1 MEQLDIFAS
10 LGQADPVSVP
20 DPKAEYLE
28 LVKTIN
34 YHAERYYAQDE
45 PEISDYEYDTMN
57 NRLKEIEKEHPDWIV
72 PESPSR
78 RVGWKAEKGVL
89 VKHNVPMLSLQDV
102 FSREEVDEFV
112 ASMKEQFGEE
122 AEFLVETKIDG
133 LSMALRYEDGEL
145 KLAVTRGDGITEG
158 EDVTMNA
165 KMIKD
170 VVRTLPEPVPYIE
183 IRGEVYMTREAFA
196 RVNEQ
201 AEEEGKKPFAN
212 PRNCA
217 AGTLRQIDTRITKE
231 RGLSLFIFNVQET
244 RGITFKT
251 HLEGYEYLKRNGVK
265 VIETYYKCKT
275 ADEVWDAIQKIGE
288 ARGSLAYD
296 IDGAVV
302 KLNNLA
308 EREKLGATIKFPRWA
323 IAYKYPPEEKETKL
337 LSVEINTG
345 RTGRVTPVAIFEPVR
360 LCGTTV
366 SRATLHNQDF
376 ITQLGLG
383 IGDTILVYK
392 SGEII
397 PKIKGVIGSKRPDNW
412 KLYQM
417 PCECPVCGH
426 TLVREADAAD
436 LKCVNMSCPAT
447 VAGRIINFVS
457 RDCMDVKGFGDEYI
471 RKLVEAG
478 FLKDIADIY
487 NLASKRDEL
496 IEAHI
501 LGLAKNTDKLLD
513 AIETSRKDSPADRVL
528 GGLGIPGVGKATAKE
543 LIRTFGSIDA
553 IAQADREA
561 LSQASDIG
569 EITAEGIYGFFHDAD
584 NMALMER
591 LRQAGLNMERAE
603 ENIGSSL
610 VGLSICIT
618 GTLQGMSRD
627 EASALIEKNGGKVVS
642 SVSKKTS
649 YLLMGEDAGSKERKA
664 RELGV
669 PIIDLDALKNMIGGE

>member
-1 MEQLDIFAS
+1 M
-10 LGQADPVSVP
+10 
-20 DPKAEYLE
+20 
-28 LVKTIN
+28 
-34 YHAERYYAQDE
+34 
-45 PEISDYEYDTMN
+45 
-57 NRLKEIEKEHPDWIV
+57 
-72 PESPSR
+72 SR
-78 RVGWKAEKGVL
+78 RKK
-89 VKHNVPMLSLQDV
+89 
-102 FSREEVDEFV
+102 R
-112 ASMKEQFGEE
+112 
-122 AEFLVETKIDG
+122 
-133 LSMALRYEDGEL
+133 
-145 KLAVTRGDGITEG
+145 
-158 EDVTMNA
+158 
-165 KMIKD
+165 
-170 VVRTLPEPVPYIE
+170 
-183 IRGEVYMTREAFA
+183 A
-196 RVNEQ
+196 RNRS
-201 AEEEGKKPFAN
+201 PI
-212 PRNCA
+212 
-217 AGTLRQIDTRITKE
+217 TLRQTDTRITKE

-265 VIETYYKCKT
+265 VIETYYRCKT

-308 EREKLGATIKFPRWA
+308 ERERLGATIKFPRWA
-323 IAYKYPPEEKETKL
+323 VAYKYPPEEKEAKL
-337 LSVEINTG
+337 LSVEVNTG
-345 RTGRVTPVAIFEPVR
+345 RTGRVTPVAVFEPVR

-376 ITQLGLG
+376 IDQLGLG
-383 IGDTILVYK
+383 IGDTIVVYK

-397 PKIKGVIGSKRPDNW
+397 PKIKSVVESKRPADW

-417 PCECPVCGH
+417 PGECPVCGH
-426 TLVREADAAD
+426 GLVREADAAD

-478 FLKDIADIY
+478 FLKDIAGIY
-487 NLASKRDEL
+487 SLASRRDEL

-501 LGLAKNTDKLLD
+501 LGLAKNTDKLLE

-553 IAQADREA
+553 IANADKETLA
-561 LSQASDIG
+561 QTSDIG
-569 EITAEGIYGFFHDAD
+569 DITAEGIYGFFHDED
-584 NMALMER
+584 NMALIGR
-591 LRQAGLNMERAE
+591 LKAAGLNFERSE
-603 ENIGSSL
+603 ENLGTSL
-610 VGLSICIT
+610 SGLSICIT
-618 GTLQGMSRD
+618 GTLPGMSRD
-627 EASALIEKNGGKVVS
+627 EASALIEKNGGKVTS

-669 PIIDLDALKNMIGGE
+669 PIIDLDTLRSMIGGE